1 MKSKTKKILLIF
13 VLLTLIVLIPI
24 GIFASRNLI
33 IRAQT
38 DEEIARAN
46 QKENERALAEKA
58 KFANQ
63 DNVNM
68 IDENYYDDG
77 SLDLV
82 KKKLEESDREEK
94 KLIATLRKFYP
105 DEFDKA
111 TAESQKQQD
120 SGIVEFS
127 SSPIKDYERT
137 FYEMTLR
144 ILQEENLTDEERYVL
159 KHYLEISMYSIQ
171 KDEDLKARVDK
182 VLSE

>member
-1 MKSKTKKILLIF
+1 MKSKTKKILLIV
-13 VLLTLIVLIPI
+13 VLLTLIVLISI

-94 KLIATLRKFYP
+94 
-105 DEFDKA
+105 
-111 TAESQKQQD
+111 
-120 SGIVEFS
+120 
-127 SSPIKDYERT
+127 
-137 FYEMTLR
+137 
-144 ILQEENLTDEERYVL
+144 N
-159 KHYLEISMYSIQ
+159 
-171 KDEDLKARVDK
+171 
-182 VLSE
+182 

>member
-1 MKSKTKKILLIF
+1 MKSKTKKILLIV
-13 VLLTLIVLIPI
+13 VLLTLIVLISI

-68 IDENYYDDG
+68 IDE
-77 SLDLV
+77 
-82 KKKLEESDREEK
+82 
-94 KLIATLRKFYP
+94 
-105 DEFDKA
+105 
-111 TAESQKQQD
+111 
-120 SGIVEFS
+120 
-127 SSPIKDYERT
+127 
-137 FYEMTLR
+137 
-144 ILQEENLTDEERYVL
+144 
-159 KHYLEISMYSIQ
+159 
-171 KDEDLKARVDK
+171 DLKARVDK